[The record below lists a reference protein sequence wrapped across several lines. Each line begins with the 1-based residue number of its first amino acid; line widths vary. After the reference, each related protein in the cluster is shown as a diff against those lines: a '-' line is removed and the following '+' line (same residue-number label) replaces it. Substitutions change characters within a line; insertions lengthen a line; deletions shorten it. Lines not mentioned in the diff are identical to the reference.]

1 MRIVVILLIFVIS
14 GCATLDHDHHHH
26 GNRNSLSKAIE
37 TGTTG
42 HSRRVH
48 HDIDEGIALLEIVFD
63 NEDPPSGNHQYKMVN
78 EPCCRSDLSNIF
90 SLDVSRSIDERNRI
104 GDISRYSLI
113 GGRREEYFSFLGH
126 IAITDYDFRKDWRY
140 YNDLENPWAIEA
152 GLGLQ
157 FYFAGRKNFIQPFVK
172 AGYSYGRMFWRYGNS
187 IYDRHTGH
195 EITRDSIEYSRPS
208 AAFGIEFKISDT
220 LDLSVDIQKDYTI
233 YSGTTEKGFEEDI
246 LGNFGSTMFGTRLI
260 WHF

>member
-26 GNRNSLSKAIE
+26 RNSLSKAIE

-48 HDIDEGIALLEIVFD
+48 HGIDEGVALLEIILD
-63 NEDPPSGNHQYKMVN
+63 NEIPPPGNHQYKMVN
-78 EPCCRSDLSNIF
+78 EPCCGSDLSNIF
-90 SLDVSRSIDERNRI
+90 SLDVSRSINERKRI
-104 GDISRYSLI
+104 GDISRFSLI
-113 GGRREEYFSFLGH
+113 GGRREEYFSLIGH
-126 IAITDYDFRKDWRY
+126 IAITDYDFKKDWLY

-157 FYFAGRKNFIQPFVK
+157 FYFAGRKNFIQPFIK
-172 AGYSYGRMFWRYGNS
+172 AEYSYGRMFWEYGNS

-208 AAFGIEFKISDT
+208 AAFGIDFKINDA

-233 YSGTTEKGFEEDI
+233 YSRTTGRGFDDDVM
-246 LGNFGSTMFGTRLI
+246 NDFGSTMFGASVKWR
-260 WHF
+260 F